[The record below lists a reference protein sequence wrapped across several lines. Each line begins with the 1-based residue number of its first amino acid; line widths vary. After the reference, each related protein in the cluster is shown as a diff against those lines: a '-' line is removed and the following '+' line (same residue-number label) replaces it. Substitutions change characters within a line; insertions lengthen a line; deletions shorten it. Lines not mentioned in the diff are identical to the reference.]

1 MIYDLDGNPITS
13 TALNI
18 EAGDEKEFSV
28 LVDCK
33 IGYLLTG
40 TDGGNADVSMFARAD
55 PGDGW
60 TDIIVGG
67 LDTEPFAPARKQF
80 YFKIA
85 IAGGADDAT
94 QIVKV
99 VDALPA

>member
-13 TALNI
+13 TSLNI
-18 EAGDEKEFSV
+18 EAGDEHLFSV

-33 IGYLLTG
+33 PGYALTG
-40 TDGGNADVSMFARAD
+40 TDAGNPDISMFARAD
-55 PGDGW
+55 PGDSW
-60 TDIIVGG
+60 TDIIAGS
-67 LDTEPFAPARKQF
+67 LDTEPFAPTRKQF

-94 QIVKV
+94 QIVQV